1 MDVERMMEYNIYMS
15 KLTSQERLDLKKLL
29 RDSDTQDNTE
39 HIRNVKHSVKI
50 RDDIRALDKLKRSS
64 IGAVEETA
72 AKGVAPF
79 LFENYPDIFKK
90 VLKDE
95 LDLEIMSRLLA
106 VLKLIEDGKVDQH
119 EASVQVGKILK
130 ELYVDSALKVCKKKD
145 EEQAD
150 KEEGPIY
157 VQEKPISWG
166 QWRNKRAEILANLE
180 AAGVNPKV

>member
-1 MDVERMMEYNIYMS
+1 MS

-29 RDSDTQDNTE
+29 RESDTQDNTE

-50 RDDIRALDKLKRSS
+50 RDDIRALDKLKKS
-64 IGAVEETA
+64 IETPDENA
-72 AKGVAPF
+72 AKEAAPF
-79 LFENYPDIFKK
+79 LYETYPDIFKK

-95 LDLEIMSRLLA
+95 LDLEIMSRLLT

-119 EASVQVGKILK
+119 EASVHVGKILK

-145 EEQAD
+145 EEQAEAENE
-150 KEEGPIY
+150 KAPIY

-166 QWRNKRAEILANLE
+166 QWRNKRAEVLANLE
-180 AAGVNPKV
+180 SAGVIPK

>member
-1 MDVERMMEYNIYMS
+1 MS

-29 RDSDTQDNTE
+29 RESDTQDNTE
-39 HIRNVKHSVKI
+39 HIRTVKHSVKI
-50 RDDIRALDKLKRSS
+50 RDDIRELDKLKRSTM
-64 IGAVEETA
+64 GLVEEA
-72 AKGVAPF
+72 ATKAAAPF
-79 LFENYPDIFKK
+79 LYENYLDIFKK

-119 EASVQVGKILK
+119 EASVHVGKILK

-145 EEQAD
+145 EEQVEDEKA
-150 KEEGPIY
+150 PVY

-166 QWRNKRAEILANLE
+166 QWRNKRAEVLANLE
-180 AAGVNPKV
+180 AAGVKPKV

>member
-1 MDVERMMEYNIYMS
+1 MS

-29 RDSDTQDNTE
+29 RESDTQDNTE

-50 RDDIRALDKLKRSS
+50 RDDIRALDKLKKSM
-64 IGAVEETA
+64 ETPNENA
-72 AKGVAPF
+72 AKEAAPF
-79 LFENYPDIFKK
+79 LYETYPDIFKK

-95 LDLEIMSRLLA
+95 LDLEIMSRLLT

-119 EASVQVGKILK
+119 EASVHVGKILK

-145 EEQAD
+145 EEQAENE
-150 KEEGPIY
+150 KEKAPIY

-166 QWRNKRAEILANLE
+166 QWRNKRAEVLANLE
-180 AAGVNPKV
+180 SAGVIPK